1 MKPISLH
8 DFYRLYSIHFMK
20 NGEMHRI
27 LLGTFAICDDKLHI
41 FSDHNGWL
49 KENLGHG
56 KMTPAIQKRLAHIKR
71 SQYLD
76 MVSEYEIDN
85 GYRPDLLPKF
95 EDSDMA
101 TPAPEP
107 EANTDDKKKA
117 RPAPIWDFFTVGQ
130 DEPERL
136 EVKNKKMYLNGEL
149 CTDSEHDYITKL
161 LQTGGATLRYPR
173 AEKDPM
179 KLGKM
184 EQFFERL
191 SKADPQPGDEAYS
204 FDNLFDSPNEAAD
217 ALEYSSFENEHWPE
231 IQKANASG
239 ALSDNA
245 FNAMRQR
252 AYEDPMTKGIGN
264 KASYYSFLSNLG
276 KTRQRGTHIMVDGNS
291 FKHINDSLSYA
302 HGDEA
307 IRTYGKAFRR
317 AIDNGI
323 GKENVKSH
331 RFGGDEFH
339 FWVPEGEGEAP
350 EAHQAKV
357 SKLLRDMRQE
367 LESSTPTERFPE
379 LNTSHKLSF
388 SAGVGKNPQTANMAI
403 KMAKAAKKVAGKKP
417 GEEGFHFHS
426 LAGESRPLALAE
438 IGVGDSLEKAIPS
451 RGWQDFHKQVMSKF
465 GWSDPS
471 AKATGSGHFGSTHPS
486 GMTWK
491 GYSNSDKVGN
501 MSGDRQKYFAGQ
513 VGLRAHETSTGEV
526 WGYVPGT
533 QFEAGY
539 KAMGAPSI
547 VEAKEQAVKG
557 EARQGQV
564 RALKNSLRTS
574 SQEPNPYIHNEG
586 EIDPSSYVDISKIG
600 HGITDE
606 ELASPNFAHRAKQA
620 KPGPLPVMDI
630 GDGTMVTT
638 DDELL
643 HRLRSEGYTHVPVIK
658 G

>member
-27 LLGTFAICDDKLHI
+27 LLGTFAIYDGGIHI
-41 FSDHNGWL
+41 FSDETGWIQN
-49 KENLGHG
+49 NLGHG
-56 KMTPAIQKRLAHIKR
+56 DITPAMQKRLDHIKR

-76 MVSEYEIDN
+76 MVSEYEIKN
-85 GYRPDLLPKF
+85 GYRPDLLPNF

-107 EANTDDKKKA
+107 EVNTDDKKKA
-117 RPAPIWDFFTVGQ
+117 RPAPVWDFFTVGQ

-191 SKADPQPGDEAYS
+191 SKADPQPGDEEYG
-204 FDNLFDSPNEAAD
+204 FENLFGGGSSAIEAAKFAKFD
-217 ALEYSSFENEHWPE
+217 EKHWPVA
-231 IQKANASG
+231 QQLNHSG
-239 ALSDNA
+239 AMSDDD
-245 FNAMRQR
+245 FNAIRK
-252 AYEDPMTKGIGN
+252 AVYEDTLTEGIGN
-264 KASYYSFLSNLG
+264 KRAYYAFMGNLS
-276 KTRQRGTHIMVDGNS
+276 KTRQRGTHIILDGNS
-291 FKHINDSLSYA
+291 FKSINDISYP

-307 IRTYGKAFRR
+307 LRMYGRAFRR

-323 GKENVKSH
+323 GKENVKAH

-339 FWVPEGEGEAP
+339 FWVPEQGGETP

-357 SKLLRDMRQE
+357 AKLLRDMRGE
-367 LESSTPTERFPE
+367 LESSTPKEGFSE

-388 SAGVGKNPQTANMAI
+388 SAGVGKSPQAADMAI
-403 KMAKAAKKVAGKKP
+403 KIAKSAKKTAGKRP
-417 GEEGFHFHS
+417 GEEGFHVHS
-426 LAGESRPLALAE
+426 LAGGSSPLALTE

-547 VEAKEQAVKG
+547 VEAKEQAMKG